1 MLIDIILGSKAVWRV
16 LIVLADAPGQ
26 GVTKDEIKKITKLGG
41 NSLFNSI
48 NLMLRNKL
56 ILKSKFGKKTFYKLN
71 LNNKYNKSLIHIIK
85 LEKEDLNNLSLRL
98 SIILREYVR
107 QMTSIININ
116 EIYLFGSAVKNSF
129 REDSDIDIAIITEKE
144 LTTKERIEIEKINE
158 KAKKRF
164 KKEIQPHFF
173 TEKEFKKS
181 KSLLIEQIHR

>member
-71 LNNKYNKSLIHIIK
+71 LNNKYNKSLIDIIK

-173 TEKEFKKS
+173 TEKV
-181 KSLLIEQIHR
+181 